1 MRNAG
6 LTVFFV
12 LTVIALQ
19 GCMLVTQSVYKTL
32 QKKSDPKK
40 ELIDPAYAEK
50 NEIFKGTWVGTVR
63 EKGVTYDQYQFEN
76 VLADPGG
83 HTQRIL
89 EVRVPRQDDAR
100 AEIFETEKPLPG
112 SRPAFWFA
120 RHIPMDQ
127 YAGSDV
133 PALYFKRFY
142 PKIQPADY
150 RSDGLNIDLTPGFLV
165 TDNDFNGDF
174 GYVIYKLSQA
184 PGSNTTVWN
193 PFEADVDI
201 RWIVRN
207 RTSFELNRLRYLYS
221 VPFDLVT
228 FPIQMVILPFLK

>member
-1 MRNAG
+1 MRNTC

-19 GCMLVTQSVYKTL
+19 GCMLVTQSIYKTL

-40 ELIDPAYAEK
+40 ELIDPAYADK
-50 NEIFKGTWVGTVR
+50 NELFKGTWVGTVH
-63 EKGVTYDQYQFEN
+63 EKGVTYDQYQFAH

-83 HTQRIL
+83 HTRRIL
-89 EVRVPRQDDAR
+89 EVRVPRQADTK
-100 AEIFETEKPLPG
+100 AEIFETDKPVPG
-112 SRPAFWFA
+112 SRPAFWFTK
-120 RHIPMDQ
+120 HIAMAQ
-127 YAGSDV
+127 YTGSEA
-133 PALYFKRFY
+133 PAVYFNRFY

-150 RSDGLNIDLTPGFLV
+150 RSEGLNINLTPGFLV
-165 TDNDFNGDF
+165 TDNEFNGDF
-174 GYVIYKLSQA
+174 GYAVYRLSQA
-184 PGSNTTVWN
+184 PDSNALVWN
-193 PFEADVDI
+193 PYEAEVDI

-228 FPIQMVILPFLK
+228 FPLQMVILPFLK